1 MSPGDD
7 DPRLLRGLVSHRVLV
22 LSNTLALAA
31 ARHYAR
37 RFGVRLA
44 EWRVIDAL
52 HAGGG
57 RISAN
62 HISRWLKTD
71 KAWVGRSVARLVA
84 AGYVRSRPD
93 PAHRRRRLLALTRK
107 GQQTY
112 AAIAAAARK
121 RNENLLRV
129 LTPSERSAL
138 ERILGKLQA
147 RAAGMLAAPT
157 RGFGGPSSSSPLRR
171 RAARLPGR
179 PTDDFSTNSLRS
191 RNKNGLAE
199 S

>member
-1 MSPGDD
+1 MTPYRQADRAGGLQSRAMGSGDD

-31 ARHYAR
+31 SRYYAR

-57 RISAN
+57 GISAN

-84 AGYVRSRPD
+84 AGYVRSQRD
-93 PAHRRRRLLALTRK
+93 PSNRRRRLLGLTKKGQHAYAEIAGAARQRNESLLRALTP
-107 GQQTY
+107 G
-112 AAIAAAARK
+112 
-121 RNENLLRV
+121 
-129 LTPSERSAL
+129 ERSAL

-147 RAAGMLAAPT
+147 RAAAMLAEPAH
-157 RGFGGPSSSSPLRR
+157 GFG
-171 RAARLPGR
+171 
-179 PTDDFSTNSLRS
+179 
-191 RNKNGLAE
+191 
-199 S
+199 

>member
-1 MSPGDD
+1 MNPGDD

-31 ARHYAR
+31 ARHYTR

-52 HAGGG
+52 QAGGG

-84 AGYVRSRPD
+84 AGYVRSERD

-107 GQQTY
+107 GQQAY

-121 RNENLLRV
+121 RNENLLRA
-129 LTPSERSAL
+129 LTPAERSAL

-147 RAAGMLAAPT
+147 RAADLLAAPT
-157 RGFGGPSSSSPLRR
+157 RGFEAILPSPPRRFLRVVPTMGKKGIAESPPTTRR
-171 RAARLPGR
+171 RRHV
-179 PTDDFSTNSLRS
+179 
-191 RNKNGLAE
+191 
-199 S
+199 